1 MKISITKKKKKNF
14 LRMYKMYTFSINT
27 WSKIDV
33 EAIKYNGEKWVNENY
48 LEKAMSYKNLTGNRT
63 Q

>member
-1 MKISITKKKKKNF
+1 MKISITKKKKIF

-48 LEKAMSYKNLTGNRT
+48 LEKAISYKNLTGNRT